1 MRIKERKKGVSPV
14 IATVLLIAMVIVI
27 ALIIFLWFRGLQGE
41 VITKFGQNIELT
53 CSEVEFYAEYDGTDL
68 RISNVG
74 NVPIFG
80 MKVKIEMDGSYTTE
94 DLKEMETTPDWPG
107 RGIGQGA
114 AFSGNVILDPSV
126 ERIVLTPVL
135 IGTSDKGEKTFVCD
149 EKQFGQEI
157 IL

>member
-1 MRIKERKKGVSPV
+1 MEKGNKKKGVSPV
-14 IATVLLIAMVIVI
+14 IATVLLVAMVIVI
-27 ALIIFLWFRGLQGE
+27 ALIIFLWFRGLKGE

-53 CSEVEFYAEYDGTDL
+53 CSEVEFNAEYTDGEL
-68 RISNVG
+68 HVSNIG

-80 MKVKIEMDGSYTTE
+80 MKVKMEQPGSYATE
-94 DLKEMETTPDWPG
+94 DLKTLNSTWPG

-114 AFSGNVILDPSV
+114 AFSGAVVLDANV
-126 ERIVLTPVL
+126 EKIVLTPVL
-135 IGTSDKGEKTFVCD
+135 MGTSDKGTKTFVCD